1 LLLIEQLTFDF
12 DGVGQRLL
20 DQAYRILASLPMLLV
35 AIGIVWVAWLLG
47 GWLARRSGLRYLV
60 GKNPF
65 LQDLLRT
72 GVKMLVLICG
82 LLVALEILDA
92 TAIVG
97 AVLGTAGVLG
107 VALAFAFKD
116 ILENYLVGILMSLR
130 QPFSP
135 KEHVVIDGNEGVI
148 IASTSRATILMTLD
162 GNHLRLP
169 NAMVFRSVILS
180 YTRNPNRRFEFDI
193 GVGVQE
199 DLIAAQELGLEELEN
214 MAGVLNDPPARAV
227 IVALGDSN
235 VQVRFYGWV
244 DQRDHDFAAVKSEA
258 IRRVKLKLEEA
269 GMDMPEPIYRVQVT
283 NPVVG
288 SVKSPEPKL
297 QERRA
302 PTARSGAR
310 TDPGTSRPRGAT
322 RHRSRGSGERGP
334 ARSGRAQGVRGLHEA
349 HPGKAWARR
358 LTRSDER

>member
-1 LLLIEQLTFDF
+1 MPTLLLIEPMAFDF
-12 DGVGQRLL
+12 DDVVQRLL
-20 DQAYRILASLPMLLV
+20 EQAYRILASLPMVLV
-35 AIGIVWVAWLLG
+35 AIVIVCVAWLLG
-47 GWLARRSGLRYLV
+47 GWLARRAGLRRLA

-65 LQDLLRT
+65 LQDLLRS
-72 GVKMLVLICG
+72 GVKMLVLLG
-82 LLVALEILDA
+82 GFLVALEILNA

-107 VALAFAFKD
+107 VALGFAFKD
-116 ILENYLVGILMSLR
+116 ILENYLAGILMSLR

-135 KEHVVIDGNEGVI
+135 KDHVVIDGNEGVI
-148 IASTSRATILMTLD
+148 IALTSRATILMTLD

-169 NAMVFRSVILS
+169 NAMVFRSVILN

-199 DLIAAQELGLEELEN
+199 DLIAAQNLGIEELEN
-214 MAGVLNDPPARAV
+214 MAGVLADPPPRVV
-227 IVALGDSN
+227 IVGLGDSN

-244 DQRDHDFAAVKSEA
+244 DQRDHEFAAVKSEA

-283 NPVVG
+283 N
-288 SVKSPEPKL
+288 SVAGPAQLLEPKV

-302 PTARSGAR
+302 PAARSGAA
-310 TDPGTSRPRGAT
+310 TDT
-322 RHRSRGSGERGP
+322 
-334 ARSGRAQGVRGLHEA
+334 RAQRDIEGQLGIGL
-349 HPGKAWARR
+349 
-358 LTRSDER
+358 ERAASEDLLDPAAPRE